1 MTDAQRRF
9 LLAVAAAEGE
19 RQPDHNANVISR
31 CADAGYVTTRD
42 WSEGMR
48 HNRWLMTARGLAAL
62 EAGSGH

>member
-1 MTDAQRRF
+1 VTDAQRSF

-42 WSEGMR
+42 VSEGMR
-48 HNRWLMTARGLAAL
+48 YARWYMTARGLASL
-62 EAGSGH
+62 ETEQ